1 MVENTKKDKAFNWVI
16 IALMAI
22 YAFITLL
29 PLLHVLAQSFSSAD
43 MVNKGKVGLWP
54 KEWSLA
60 GYKKVFKE
68 DSIMRGYLNTFIY
81 TAIGTVIQ
89 LVLQFCAAY
98 PLSRRDLKGRTFFS
112 FYFVITMF
120 IQGGLI
126 PTFLVVK
133 ALGMLNTMWALISPG
148 CVGIYNIIIIRTY
161 ITSAIPWELQEA
173 AMIDGASNIRT
184 FLTIVIPLCRPII
197 AVMVLYAIVG
207 YWNAYFNSLMYVT
220 DDSLFPLQ
228 RVIQR
233 ILVSSESNGIGGNL
247 GQGEQSLMSESL
259 KYVTII
265 VSSAPILL
273 LYPFFQRFFETGLM
287 VGGVKG

>member
-133 ALGMLNTMWALISPG
+133 ALGMLNTMWALIIPG

>member
-1 MVENTKKDKAFNWVI
+1 MVENTKKDKAFNIVI
-16 IALMAI
+16 IAIMAA

-29 PLLHVLAQSFSSAD
+29 PLLHVLAQSFSAAE

-60 GYKKVFKE
+60 GYKRVFNE
-68 DSIMRGYLNTFIY
+68 ESIMRGYLNTFLY
-81 TAIGTVIQ
+81 TAVGTVIQ

-98 PLSRRDLKGRTFFS
+98 PLSRRDFKGRTFFS
-112 FYFVITMF
+112 FFFVITMF

-133 ALGMLNTMWALISPG
+133 ALGMLNTVWALIIPG

-173 AMIDGASNIRT
+173 AMIDGAGNIRT

-233 ILVSSESNGIGGNL
+233 ILVSSESNGIGGGL
-247 GQGEQSLMSESL
+247 GQGEQSLMSETL
-259 KYVTII
+259 KYVTIV